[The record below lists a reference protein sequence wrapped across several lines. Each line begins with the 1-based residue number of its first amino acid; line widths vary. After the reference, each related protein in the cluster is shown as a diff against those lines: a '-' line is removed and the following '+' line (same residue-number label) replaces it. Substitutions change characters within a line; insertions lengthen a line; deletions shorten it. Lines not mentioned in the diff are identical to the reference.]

1 MNDPIRGRGAQQQ
14 VANRFESVHASLDE
28 TAEGSK
34 RPPTE
39 FLVDQSRSIVSE
51 NNSPDVPFRYSI
63 NPYRGCEHGC
73 SYCYARPTH
82 EYLGMSA
89 GLDFETKIVV
99 KQQAVSLLRDWLAQ
113 PKWKPDLMMLSGVT
127 DPYQPIE
134 REKQLTRGI
143 LQLMSEC
150 RHPISLITKNAMV
163 ERDVDVLADLAKD
176 NLVHAA
182 ISITTLD
189 ASLARS
195 LEPRTS
201 SPDARFRAIRTLADA
216 GVPVRIMTA
225 PIIPGLNDHEV
236 PMLLKRAADA
246 GATTAGYVMLR
257 LPGAVKPV
265 FTDWLAKVRPDAEEK
280 VLAKIQEVRGG
291 AMNDTEFK
299 RRMRGTGVRADS
311 IAEMFKMFASKNGL
325 ALDSKPLNYDL
336 FVPPSGSSGQLS
348 LFSEALMCLLPSN
361 S

>member
-14 VANRFESVHASLDE
+14 VANRFESVHASPDE
-28 TAEGSK
+28 SVEST

-73 SYCYARPTH
+73 SYCYARPSH

-99 KQQAVSLLRDWLAQ
+99 KEQAVTLLRDWLAR
-113 PKWKPDLMMLSGVT
+113 PKWQPESMMLSGVT

-134 REKQLTRGI
+134 REKRITRGI
-143 LQLMSEC
+143 LQLMADC
-150 RHPISLITKNAMV
+150 RHPIGVITKNALI
-163 ERDVDVLADLAKD
+163 ERDLDLLADLARD
-176 NLVHAA
+176 NLVHVA
-182 ISITTLD
+182 ISITTMD
-189 ASLARS
+189 AELARS

-201 SPDARFRAIRTLADA
+201 SPDARFRAIQTLADA

-236 PMLLKRAADA
+236 PMLLKRAAES

-257 LPGAVKPV
+257 LPGAVEPV
-265 FTDWLAKVRPDAEEK
+265 FTDWLSKIRPEAEEK

-291 AMNDTEFK
+291 AMSDTEFG
-299 RRMRGTGVRADS
+299 RRMRGTGTRADS
-311 IAEMFKMFASKNGL
+311 IAEMFKLFAKQNQL
-325 ALDSKPLNYDL
+325 NLDSNPLRCDL
-336 FVPPSGSSGQLS
+336 FVPPNDSSGQLS
-348 LFSEALMCLLPSN
+348 LF
-361 S
+361 